1 MTRNTTGMNNLNRK
15 RCSLT
20 RRRIVMAGS
29 AAAATS
35 MLGAVPGWAR
45 QSKPLSPFA
54 AMQAEPT
61 APPTAVVNEG
71 ADNKI
76 ALWINW
82 SGQLPLLGVEESLAA
97 FVEANPDVS
106 VELTP
111 GADPSTKLVPAI
123 AAGNPPDVA
132 HLRHFAVTL
141 AARSALTPLDD
152 YLAASDVIKESD
164 FTESQWESVTWE
176 GQRYAVPSLESG
188 PRTGLIW
195 NKGLFRNAGLD
206 PNQGPATL
214 DELIQYHEQLT
225 QIDDQGNLLVLGF
238 DPRDAMGD
246 AQAFFQLW
254 SDANGVEFYSD
265 GGKTLHLNHPAAIE
279 GVEFTAE
286 LYKKIGPEKID
297 AFRNVYGE
305 WTGPAS
311 AFAQGTQAMQINGYW
326 APAELDAGGAP
337 DQEFGYGWVPVA
349 SGERF
354 MLEGGHSIGIPRGAK
369 DPDTAF
375 RLIEFFSTV
384 KAGEL
389 MLDNAGFLNGSTAF
403 FDAGDFSAHPDLQW
417 FLDARKAADVSA
429 TAPAPIP
436 VFDELMVNFE
446 QGLDEVTRG
455 QRSAQE
461 MLDDLQARMQ
471 SSLDQLLQL

>member
-1 MTRNTTGMNNLNRK
+1 MTRGTCL
-15 RCSLT
+15 SL
-20 RRRIVMAGS
+20 GS
-29 AAAATS
+29 IRGTLWATHRHS
-35 MLGAVPGWAR
+35 SSYGR
-45 QSKPLSPFA
+45 
-54 AMQAEPT
+54 
-61 APPTAVVNEG
+61 
-71 ADNKI
+71 
-76 ALWINW
+76 
-82 SGQLPLLGVEESLAA
+82 
-97 FVEANPDVS
+97 
-106 VELTP
+106 TP
-111 GADPSTKLVPAI
+111 
-123 AAGNPPDVA
+123 
-132 HLRHFAVTL
+132 
-141 AARSALTPLDD
+141 
-152 YLAASDVIKESD
+152 
-164 FTESQWESVTWE
+164 TESNFI
-176 GQRYAVPSLESG
+176 A
-188 PRTGLIW
+188 
-195 NKGLFRNAGLD
+195 
-206 PNQGPATL
+206 
-214 DELIQYHEQLT
+214 
-225 QIDDQGNLLVLGF
+225 
-238 DPRDAMGD
+238 
-246 AQAFFQLW
+246 
-254 SDANGVEFYSD
+254 
-265 GGKTLHLNHPAAIE
+265 
-279 GVEFTAE
+279 
-286 LYKKIGPEKID
+286 
-297 AFRNVYGE
+297 
-305 WTGPAS
+305 
-311 AFAQGTQAMQINGYW
+311 QAMQINGYW

-461 MLDDLQARMQ
+461 MLDGLQARMQ